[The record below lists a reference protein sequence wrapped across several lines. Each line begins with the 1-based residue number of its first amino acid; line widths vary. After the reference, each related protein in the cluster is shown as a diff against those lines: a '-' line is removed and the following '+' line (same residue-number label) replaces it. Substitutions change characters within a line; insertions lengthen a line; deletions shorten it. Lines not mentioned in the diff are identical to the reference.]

1 MAEEAEEQE
10 ASKVPDPEYIARS
23 LPELFEIYES
33 RNKWI
38 AKMREHTNGTN
49 KVQIPSDPQPYTIMP
64 IHMMS
69 LRAAK
74 NERLARFLPIPK
86 YRITPPGWSDPAQAY
101 ASNLE
106 RGINELM
113 YWIRRYNDDFG
124 RCISDVLT
132 FEGGAMRWEPNTR
145 AAWPRLMPDID
156 GEDDIT
162 REVKNAG
169 GDEEQ
174 QKKAREK
181 YKRDLGNDSLSKL
194 FTHTYVPYEC
204 FYPFPDIGA
213 PTEMIEIE
221 FRSVKKIMENK
232 LFSEEG
238 KAPLARLVADGH
250 ISLRAVAPI
259 IRYCNC
265 EVYAYYLI
273 PEIFTPS
280 KDQSL
285 VKRITDKFAT
295 TAPQQVT
302 FLYSY
307 EHDAGIPLYMNYVG
321 SEGGW
326 TAGENEDLE
335 GKLRALEELNTARDN
350 LASQEYTNIRNLMWP
365 TMVIRQKME
374 RPAQPLNDND
384 PRKIGTKGSGN
395 IYLYEGE
402 DIAPVVQNT

>member
-156 GEDDIT
+156 GED
-162 REVKNAG
+162 A
-169 GDEEQ
+169 
-174 QKKAREK
+174 
-181 YKRDLGNDSLSKL
+181 
-194 FTHTYVPYEC
+194 
-204 FYPFPDIGA
+204 
-213 PTEMIEIE
+213 
-221 FRSVKKIMENK
+221 
-232 LFSEEG
+232 
-238 KAPLARLVADGH
+238 
-250 ISLRAVAPI
+250 
-259 IRYCNC
+259 
-265 EVYAYYLI
+265 
-273 PEIFTPS
+273 
-280 KDQSL
+280 DQSGDRHRPDGL
-285 VKRITDKFAT
+285 WLC
-295 TAPQQVT
+295 QQ
-302 FLYSY
+302 
-307 EHDAGIPLYMNYVG
+307 
-321 SEGGW
+321 
-326 TAGENEDLE
+326 
-335 GKLRALEELNTARDN
+335 
-350 LASQEYTNIRNLMWP
+350 
-365 TMVIRQKME
+365 
-374 RPAQPLNDND
+374 
-384 PRKIGTKGSGN
+384 
-395 IYLYEGE
+395 
-402 DIAPVVQNT
+402 